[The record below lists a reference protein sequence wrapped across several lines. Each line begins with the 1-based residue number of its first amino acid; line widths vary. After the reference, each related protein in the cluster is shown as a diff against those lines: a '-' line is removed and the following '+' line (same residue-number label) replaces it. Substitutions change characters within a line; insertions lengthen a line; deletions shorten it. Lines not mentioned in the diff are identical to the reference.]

1 MLVIGE
7 YWLQLSCWEN
17 FQNPKLLLNHMK
29 KLFTLL
35 IIIILASDVHG
46 QYTSIGHRAETFFD
60 STRTRSITCDIY
72 YPADVSG
79 TNVSV
84 VSDTIHFPVIVF
96 GHGFVMS
103 TSSYSSLRDSLVL
116 QGYIMALPTTESG
129 FAPSH
134 LDFGKDIAFIAEQ
147 IQLSNL
153 NSTDLFFNRVA
164 DATCVMGH
172 SMGGGASFLST
183 QFYSG
188 ITAIANLAAA
198 ETNPS
203 AVTAASLLTI
213 PALLIA
219 GENDC
224 ITPVAT
230 NQFLMYNAIQS
241 PCKNLI
247 TINGASHCQMGDSNF
262 KCSLGEATCTPSPAI
277 TREVQQQ
284 KVLTYLS
291 LWLDAVLKQNC
302 QSGIDFEN
310 LRNSDTTIS
319 YLQFCN
325 LCTSTDSYEK
335 FNSTLKVYPNPF
347 SESLTISMNEDVNFY
362 SIVIK
367 DIFGSVVFKTN
378 NISPKIHELN
388 LSDLRPGI
396 YFLDLRK
403 RDEYLSKRIIKIN
416 E

>member
-1 MLVIGE
+1 
-7 YWLQLSCWEN
+7 
-17 FQNPKLLLNHMK
+17 MK
-29 KLFTLL
+29 KILLFIL
-35 IIIILASDVHG
+35 IILANDTIA
-46 QYTSIGHRAETFFD
+46 QYTSIGHRAEMFFD
-60 STRTRSITCDIY
+60 SSRSRSITCDIY

-84 VSDTIHFPVIVF
+84 VSDTFHFPVLVF
-96 GHGFVMS
+96 GHGFVMA
-103 TSSYSSLRDSLVL
+103 TSSYESLRDSLVVR
-116 QGYIMALPTTESG
+116 GYIMALPTTESG

-153 NSTDLFFNRVA
+153 NNADLFFDRVA
-164 DATCVMGH
+164 NTTCVMGH

-203 AVTAASLLTI
+203 AISAASSLSI

-224 ITPVAT
+224 ITPAAT
-230 NQFLMYNAIQS
+230 NQLLMYNAIPS
-241 PCKNLI
+241 ACKNLI
-247 TINGASHCQMGDSNF
+247 TINGGSHCQMADANF
-262 KCSLGEATCTPSPAI
+262 NCSIGEATCSPAPAI
-277 TREVQQQ
+277 SREDQQQ

-310 LRNSDTTIS
+310 LRNSDTTIT

-325 LCTSTDSYEK
+325 LCSSTDSYEK
-335 FNSTLKVYPNPF
+335 FNSTLTVYPNPF

-367 DIFGSVVFKTN
+367 NVFGSVVFKTN
-378 NISPKIHELN
+378 NISQKIHELN
-388 LSDLRPGI
+388 LSDLKPGI
-396 YFLDLRK
+396 YFLDLRM
-403 RDEYLSKRIIKIN
+403 RDEYFSKRMIKIN

>member
-1 MLVIGE
+1 
-7 YWLQLSCWEN
+7 
-17 FQNPKLLLNHMK
+17 MK
-29 KLFTLL
+29 KILLFVL
-35 IIIILASDVHG
+35 IIFAKDSIA

-60 STRTRSITCDIY
+60 SLRNRPIACDIY

-84 VSDTIHFPVIVF
+84 VCDTSHFPVLVF

-103 TSSYSSLRDSLVL
+103 TSSYETLRDSLVL
-116 QGYIMALPTTESG
+116 RGYIMALPTTESG

-147 IQLSNL
+147 IQLSNF
-153 NSTDLFFNRVA
+153 NNTDLFFDRVA

-172 SMGGGASFLST
+172 SMGGGASFLSV
-183 QFYSG
+183 QFNPA

-203 AVTAASLLTI
+203 AITAASTLTI

-230 NQFLMYNAIQS
+230 NQLLMYNAIPS
-241 PCKNLI
+241 SCKNLI

-262 KCSLGEATCTPSPAI
+262 NCSFGEATCTPSPAI

-284 KVLTYLS
+284 KVFSYLS

-310 LRNSDTTIS
+310 LRNADSTIT

-325 LCTSTDSYEK
+325 LCSSTGISNE
-335 FNSTLKVYPNPF
+335 TLENVIVYPNPF
-347 SESLTISMNEDVNFY
+347 TDKLIVSPDNDGDLYSVTISDVLGSVHFQAQSFKNPAPVIDLSELNSGTYFL
-362 SIVIK
+362 VIK
-367 DIFGSVVFKTN
+367 MKDKYYKKLVLKM
-378 NISPKIHELN
+378 
-388 LSDLRPGI
+388 
-396 YFLDLRK
+396 
-403 RDEYLSKRIIKIN
+403 
-416 E
+416 

>member
-84 VSDTIHFPVIVF
+84 VSDTIHFPVLVF

-153 NSTDLFFNRVA
+153 NGTDLFFNRVA

-230 NQFLMYNAIQS
+230 NQLLMYNAIQS

-247 TINGASHCQMGDSNF
+247 SINGASHCQMGDSNF
-262 KCSLGEATCTPSPAI
+262 NCSLGEATCSPAPSI
-277 TREVQQQ
+277 SREVQQQ
-284 KVLTYLS
+284 KVLSYLS

-302 QSGIDFEN
+302 QSGIDFETT
-310 LRNSDTTIS
+310 RNSDTTIS
-319 YLQFCN
+319 YFQSCN
-325 LCTSTDSYEK
+325 LCSSVSDNEMD
-335 FNSTLKVYPNPF
+335 NDIVAIYPNPF
-347 SESLTISMNEDVNFY
+347 DDLVNISFKNKNATIEIAVHDISGRLLFSQVKSTQETYELRLSGLTSGVYFVRIRIN
-362 SIVIK
+362 
-367 DIFGSVVFKTN
+367 DIFQ
-378 NISPKIHELN
+378 
-388 LSDLRPGI
+388 
-396 YFLDLRK
+396 
-403 RDEYLSKRIIKIN
+403 KRILIKK
-416 E
+416 

>member
-1 MLVIGE
+1 
-7 YWLQLSCWEN
+7 
-17 FQNPKLLLNHMK
+17 MK
-29 KLFTLL
+29 KLITLL
-35 IIIILASDVHG
+35 IIIILASNVHG

-60 STRTRSITCDIY
+60 SSRTRSITCDIY

-84 VSDTIHFPVIVF
+84 VSDTIHFPVLVF

-153 NSTDLFFNRVA
+153 NGTDLFFNRVA

-172 SMGGGASFLST
+172 SMGGGESFLST

-230 NQFLMYNAIQS
+230 NQLLMYNAIQS

-247 TINGASHCQMGDSNF
+247 SINGASHCQMGDSNF
-262 KCSLGEATCTPSPAI
+262 NCSLGEATCSPAPSI
-277 TREVQQQ
+277 SREVQQQ
-284 KVLTYLS
+284 KVLSYLS

-310 LRNSDTTIS
+310 LRNTDTTIT

-325 LCTSTDSYEK
+325 LCTSTTISGAQSESI
-335 FNSTLKVYPNPF
+335 FVYPNPF
-347 SESLTISMNEDVNFY
+347 DDKLMFSMKNNKGVYSITISDVLG
-362 SIVIK
+362 K
-367 DIFGSVVFKTN
+367 MHLQTFGSAEN
-378 NISPKIHELN
+378 NMELN
-388 LSDLRPGI
+388 VGNLNTGT
-396 YFLDLRK
+396 YFL
-403 RDEYLSKRIIKIN
+403 IISTN
-416 E
+416 EKYYKKLLVKGLK